1 MTLVHYSSCHR
12 LPDCLIS
19 FICSLFIFTFQKIEV
34 FLLFSLSPTHFFII
48 FFKIFA
54 VLDQQCSR
62 NHLNM
67 GKILPGRAEASDC

>member
-48 FFKIFA
+48 FF
-54 VLDQQCSR
+54 
-62 NHLNM
+62 
-67 GKILPGRAEASDC
+67 